1 MGKLIVLNAP
11 PRAGKDTIARDLQSE
26 YMVSTASFKAPM
38 FNIVRAMIGVANFA
52 EFMRIYESDKKDS
65 ARPDFMA
72 GMTCREFMI
81 WVSEVV
87 IKPKFGKRYFGELM
101 AEFLKCF
108 FEEGETVVCTDGG
121 FPDEIEALIDA
132 GIEINLVRLHRE
144 GFDFSNDSR
153 DYIYLSEEY
162 ASKPGVEQ
170 VDLHMVHGDPEF
182 TSDQIAT
189 LFIK

>member
-11 PRAGKDTIARDLQSE
+11 PRAGKDTIARELQSE

-38 FNIVRAMIGVANFA
+38 FNIVLAMLGQARYA
-52 EFMRIYESDKKDS
+52 EFMRIYNSDEKDS

-81 WVSEVV
+81 WVSEDV

-101 AEFLKCF
+101 AEHLKVLFQTDESCI
-108 FEEGETVVCTDGG
+108 CTDGG

-132 GIEINLVRLHRE
+132 GIEVKLVRLHRE

-153 DYIYLSEEY
+153 DYIHLSEEY

-170 VDLHMVHGDPEF
+170 VDLHMFHFCPDITVDE
-182 TSDQIAT
+182 IAFYFC
-189 LFIK
+189 L